1 MRGRSR
7 SLSPRVSPGAVGT
20 ADFRACPAV
29 QEYLLLGEV
38 YDGACGHNFATWGNP
53 AFAPPGRANEP
64 APYKADGWAV
74 HEVPEVARWQLSRF
88 ASDASDDYER
98 NSHCVSFRRER

>member
-1 MRGRSR
+1 MTSSR
-7 SLSPRVSPGAVGT
+7 ARCCIGT

-53 AFAPPGRANEP
+53 AYAPLGRANEP
-64 APYKADGWAV
+64 PPPPPYKADGWAV
-74 HEVPEVARWQLSRF
+74 HEVPEVARW
-88 ASDASDDYER
+88 
-98 NSHCVSFRRER
+98 

>member
-1 MRGRSR
+1 M
-7 SLSPRVSPGAVGT
+7 
-20 ADFRACPAV
+20 
-29 QEYLLLGEV
+29 LLGEV

-53 AFAPPGRANEP
+53 AYAPLGRANEP
-64 APYKADGWAV
+64 PPPPPYKADGWAV

-88 ASDASDDYER
+88 ASDASDDCER